1 MIEVCREFQRGK
13 CSREADECRYAHP
26 PAHVL
31 VENGHVTACFDSL
44 KDQCTRESCK
54 YLHPPKLVKE
64 ELQASSRAF
73 SQTQTALQQ
82 LCNPLMFQQQALCTS
97 QNMISPWGIMI
108 PSVMPFS
115 FQPTAVMIP
124 EVPCSGGRRKDKSDK
139 LEVCREYQ
147 RSQCPRGND
156 ECKYAHPEAH
166 IHPDPADNMVTVCM
180 DYMKERCEREACR
193 YFHPPPHLQARV
205 KANQL
210 NASSLMAAA
219 AQSQALALTYPEMVK
234 RQAMSASLGGAGGPN
249 SLMAGPW
256 NMSQQLALQGALAA
270 GGIAGAGIG
279 AMTGGQPLQLANSL
293 ALNPGALMHQQ
304 AAVPYATYA
313 MPVSSA
319 YGVIPGPFN
328 STQTVAQATTTPTQ

>member
-1 MIEVCREFQRGK
+1 
-13 CSREADECRYAHP
+13 
-26 PAHVL
+26 
-31 VENGHVTACFDSL
+31 
-44 KDQCTRESCK
+44 
-54 YLHPPKLVKE
+54 
-64 ELQASSRAF
+64 
-73 SQTQTALQQ
+73 
-82 LCNPLMFQQQALCTS
+82 
-97 QNMISPWGIMI
+97 
-108 PSVMPFS
+108 
-115 FQPTAVMIP
+115 
-124 EVPCSGGRRKDKSDK
+124 
-139 LEVCREYQ
+139 
-147 RSQCPRGND
+147 
-156 ECKYAHPEAH
+156 
-166 IHPDPADNMVTVCM
+166 
-180 DYMKERCEREACR
+180 
-193 YFHPPPHLQARV
+193 
-205 KANQL
+205 
-210 NASSLMAAA
+210 
-219 AQSQALALTYPEMVK
+219 MVK